1 MFLDGENILRILE
14 NDLILKH
21 DCIWPHG
28 LNFSLHVN
36 SLLEVSEFRKSC
48 IRHNWPPDGDAL
60 DSLEISLENLRIQV
74 QGEGTLNIAIKPTP
88 EKVPKAKKKQENEDE
103 SEKPGWSQ
111 DFRID
116 RKASAGRSTPKE
128 RPASPANSVTS
139 DNAEMTSST
148 TSSSSDTQKQQDSK
162 PSASKKQTRAT
173 SNVKQT
179 GKKVPASPKRTIGKV
194 QNVKASG
201 SSASISSEK
210 APDKEFDS
218 ATRTVT
224 PALDNDN
231 VIDTKKKTPLN
242 IDDKPV
248 IGGGVPV
255 SPAKAKSQKKQPD
268 TLPKEKTKILSDKT
282 ESNTTQDADDGEEG
296 KIDSSTRPVTP
307 TLDHEDGTAPESKDK
322 ALATQIVTAL
332 ENIQLET
339 NNDINDENLPDEG
352 SPKKVAAKAGTT
364 KVKKASK

>member
-1 MFLDGENILRILE
+1 MRILE

-60 DSLEISLENLRIQV
+60 DSLEISLDNLRIQV
-74 QGEGTLNIAIKPTP
+74 QDEGSLNISIKPTQ
-88 EKVPKAKKKQENEDE
+88 EKVPKTKKKQETEDE
-103 SEKPGWSQ
+103 SDKPGWSQ

-116 RKASAGRSTPKE
+116 RKASAGRGTPKE

-148 TSSSSDTQKQQDSK
+148 TSSSSDTQKPQETK
-162 PSASKKQTRAT
+162 PNSSKKQTRAT
-173 SNVKQT
+173 PNLKQT
-179 GKKVPASPKRTIGKV
+179 GKKLPASPKRTLGKA
-194 QNVKASG
+194 QNAKVSG
-201 SSASISSEK
+201 STRSVCSERAS
-210 APDKEFDS
+210 DKEFDS

-224 PALDNDN
+224 PALDNEPVMDS
-231 VIDTKKKTPLN
+231 KKKTPVN

-248 IGGGVPV
+248 IGGGLPA
-255 SPAKAKSQKKQPD
+255 SPAKVKSQKKQPD
-268 TLPKEKTKILSDKT
+268 PLPKEATKILSDKS
-282 ESNTTQDADDGEEG
+282 ESNDTEEVGEGEEG

-307 TLDHEDGTAPESKDK
+307 TLDHEDGTASESHEE
-322 ALATQIVTAL
+322 ALATQIVSAL
-332 ENIQLET
+332 ENIQLE
-339 NNDINDENLPDEG
+339 NNEEINNGILQDEG
-352 SPKKVAAKAGTT
+352 SPKRVAGKAGAAKA
-364 KVKKASK
+364 KKATK